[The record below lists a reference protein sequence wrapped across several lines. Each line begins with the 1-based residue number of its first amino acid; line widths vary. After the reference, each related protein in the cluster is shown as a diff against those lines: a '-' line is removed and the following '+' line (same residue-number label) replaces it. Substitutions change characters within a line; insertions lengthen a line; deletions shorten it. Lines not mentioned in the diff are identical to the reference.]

1 MLAAFAIDAEA
12 HLAGP
17 LDEALAVMAGGGIL
31 PEGSAGRLT
40 IRGILVG
47 VAEGCCRASVL
58 SDPLEGAVLMAG
70 EPCIGGK
77 ADFCRTVPAE
87 S

>member
-1 MLAAFAIDAEA
+1 MLAAFAMEWED

-31 PEGSAGRLT
+31 PEDSTGRLT

-47 VAEGCCRASVL
+47 VAEGCRASVL

-77 ADFCRTVPAE
+77 AERCRTVPAE

>member
-1 MLAAFAIDAEA
+1 MLDAFAIDAED

-17 LDEALAVMAGGGIL
+17 LDEALEVMAGGGIL
-31 PEGSAGRLT
+31 PEGSTGRLT

-58 SDPLEGAVLMAG
+58 SDPLDGAVLIAG
-70 EPCIGGK
+70 EPWIGGR